1 MKSARHCK
9 TVCLRECVRWAP
21 ESSSACLDW
30 EYEASWAAFTT
41 TARAM
46 VGMQP
51 CNNRVVISSVIKNT
65 QRDSIKL
72 LNQQTD
78 VNAPQTTS
86 GVFSVG
92 NEPARVE
99 VEGCQRPSEHA
110 VAPIYSFSF
119 LSSLIQ
125 QNSWDQSQFRFQ
137 HLNPHF
143 ITNTHQEI
151 WFKNQLTFVIDIT
164 AVAHKLLQRMKGQVS
179 NFVNHVV
186 RISWMKLSDSC
197 KQNLFKWKV

>member
-1 MKSARHCK
+1 
-9 TVCLRECVRWAP
+9 
-21 ESSSACLDW
+21 
-30 EYEASWAAFTT
+30 
-41 TARAM
+41 M

-78 VNAPQTTS
+78 VNAPQMTS

-125 QNSWDQSQFRFQ
+125 QNS
-137 HLNPHF
+137 
-143 ITNTHQEI
+143 
-151 WFKNQLTFVIDIT
+151 
-164 AVAHKLLQRMKGQVS
+164 
-179 NFVNHVV
+179 
-186 RISWMKLSDSC
+186 
-197 KQNLFKWKV
+197 

>member
-1 MKSARHCK
+1 M
-9 TVCLRECVRWAP
+9 
-21 ESSSACLDW
+21 
-30 EYEASWAAFTT
+30 
-41 TARAM
+41 
-46 VGMQP
+46 
-51 CNNRVVISSVIKNT
+51 
-65 QRDSIKL
+65 
-72 LNQQTD
+72 
-78 VNAPQTTS
+78 TS

-197 KQNLFKWKV
+197 KQNLFFFFFKVKSLKCYYQVFITEQKLRHCNDSVFSLSDLCLHHLWWENCCKRKITNNQKKDAEIRKEEDPCPSRLGATVTT